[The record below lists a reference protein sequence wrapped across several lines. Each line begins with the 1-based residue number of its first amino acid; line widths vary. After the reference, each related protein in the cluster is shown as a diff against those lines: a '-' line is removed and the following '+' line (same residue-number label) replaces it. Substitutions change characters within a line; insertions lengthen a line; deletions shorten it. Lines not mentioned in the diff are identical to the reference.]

1 MSFDDLQGG
10 EPVVRQEMDRE
21 AEGIVQTI
29 ILWRI
34 YDTLLVVL
42 DALGGDPTTLAKL
55 HERGV
60 FLGPNPSFASGA
72 DGE

>member
-1 MSFDDLQGG
+1 MSEFPNG
-10 EPVVRQEMDRE
+10 PVTKSEIDGS

-42 DALGGDPTTLAKL
+42 DALGGDSPALAKL

-60 FLGPNPSFASGA
+60 FLGPNPSFSGGE